1 MTGFCGERL
10 TSLLSS
16 PSTSTLFWT
25 KNLSMA
31 SFTLPRRVSCK
42 DLKRSPHKST
52 RFSWRTTPTPG
63 AWVNG
68 AAAGFKTFA
77 VHWWSLLLLLGD
89 HDLLLISGPKF
100 GWEQGKSLRTKF
112 ASCLLGPIGQFI
124 SLPTKLQY
132 TFLVPRL
139 GSRLLFRLRNSF
151 PTGRR
156 NRTEDLSV
164 TC

>member
-52 RFSWRTTPTPG
+52 RFSWSKTPTPG
-63 AWVNG
+63 AWVNA

-89 HDLLLISGPKF
+89 HDLLWISGPKF
-100 GWEQGKSLRTKF
+100 GWEQESKNKICLMSFGANMTVDF
-112 ASCLLGPIGQFI
+112 ITNETPVHLLGPQTG
-124 SLPTKLQY
+124 LKV
-132 TFLVPRL
+132 TFLPEK
-139 GSRLLFRLRNSF
+139 FF
-151 PTGRR
+151 PTGSR